1 MDYVMIG
8 FVSGRYGE
16 SGLITLAVVVS
27 LIEFSV
33 VMDGVGMAM
42 QPLVGTYFGEKNHQ
56 LIKRVMRSGVKAAVI
71 EGAAATALI

>member
-1 MDYVMIG
+1 M
-8 FVSGRYGE
+8 
-16 SGLITLAVVVS
+16 VVS
-27 LIEFSV
+27 LIELSV